1 MADMFIY
8 SYYTFMIFAYIC
20 GVVLVLFRREII
32 DAFKIR
38 FMTML
43 GHDFCI
49 VKIYKNDK
57 RIKKYVIKPA
67 KESKEFEIDGGIYML
82 IPSRAYFE
90 GSIPSYSYIEGSYM
104 PIDPNDLE
112 TSIITDP
119 TLVNKVVMRAKATG
133 KLAEWL
139 KQNKMMM
146 MFLII
151 IGIMVLAGSFFAYK
165 NYLFIQPVVDSN
177 IVVLFEKYCSATTIT
192 G

>member
-8 SYYTFMIFAYIC
+8 SYYIFMILAYIM
-20 GVVLVLFRREII
+20 GIVMFLFRRDII

-57 RIKKYVIKPA
+57 RIKKYVVKPA
-67 KESKEFEIDGGIYML
+67 KDSKEFEINGGIFML
-82 IPSRAYFE
+82 IPERAYFE

-112 TSIITDP
+112 TSIATDP
-119 TLVNKVVMRAKATG
+119 ALVNKVVMRAKATG

-146 MFLII
+146 MFLIV
-151 IGIMVLAGSFFAYK
+151 IGVMVLFGTYFAYK
-165 NYLFIQPVVDSN
+165 NFQFVQPVIDSN
-177 IVVLFEKYCSATTIT
+177 IEALLIKYCSGTTIT